1 MDSEDICLSVFLCIC
16 VGEGIEFRNKLS
28 VPSRTCESGYVRQNQ
43 VDYTRWLLDQRGTER
58 DFVKIRPV
66 EAEPSGCRKRFC
78 QNKSRRYRTIGAQ
91 KEILSE

>member
-16 VGEGIEFRNKLS
+16 VGEGMVDK
-28 VPSRTCESGYVRQNQ
+28 T
-43 VDYTRWLLDQRGTER
+43 DYTRWLLDQRGTER